1 MALGPLSTFDSFN
14 RSLEGS
20 WERTDNQE
28 VVGQS
33 QDWNGETNSRWDVNL
48 TNAQA
53 QIDVFS
59 DFPNYDVAWI
69 NLASY
74 GIPYTNKQQVLTKLS
89 WTSTGA
95 TDFGPA
101 ISVVDANNFFYASI
115 RQGVQKIGIKQIKD
129 GDAK

>member
-1 MALGPLSTFDSFN
+1 M
-14 RSLEGS
+14 
-20 WERTDNQE
+20 
-28 VVGQS
+28 
-33 QDWNGETNSRWDVNL
+33 
-48 TNAQA
+48 
-53 QIDVFS
+53 IS

-129 GDAK
+129 GVAKDWGSANVALSANTFFWVRFEQNVLTY